1 MVYWLSESQDQ
12 YFIDYYF
19 VVVVVVVVVDLLH
32 ISFQMQPKKSNFILF
47 LKIELYSFFLK
58 KMEFYSLFKKIWNF
72 ILF

>member
-47 LKIELYSFFLK
+47 FLNRIVFLFFEK
-58 KMEFYSLFKKIWNF
+58 NR
-72 ILF
+72 ILFFF